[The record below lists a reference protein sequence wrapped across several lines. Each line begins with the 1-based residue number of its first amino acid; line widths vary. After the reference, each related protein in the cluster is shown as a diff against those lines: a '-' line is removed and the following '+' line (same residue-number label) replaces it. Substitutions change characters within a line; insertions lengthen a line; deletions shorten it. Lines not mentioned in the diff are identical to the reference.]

1 MMWRRSTA
9 SGSVQETSRG
19 VDAFVR
25 EPGGELAQRSSS
37 GARLMGSA
45 VPPPVESLTVVVRVD
60 RPRRTADG
68 DRKRSR
74 RDRDRAP
81 DDGGECRCV
90 GVRARRC
97 CGDLP
102 RGEWRWPLVPGAK
115 PRRSCSGEKSPRFF
129 SSWSTIRIIA

>member
-37 GARLMGSA
+37 GARLMGSV
-45 VPPPVESLTVVVRVD
+45 VPPPVESLTVVRVDCD

-68 DRKRSR
+68 DRKRSIVASSIKSALAALVPIEREAGAVAVEPPRRR
-74 RDRDRAP
+74 RDRVGREALGVADA
-81 DDGGECRCV
+81 DDDVACV
-90 GVRARRC
+90 
-97 CGDLP
+97 
-102 RGEWRWPLVPGAK
+102 
-115 PRRSCSGEKSPRFF
+115 
-129 SSWSTIRIIA
+129 

>member
-1 MMWRRSTA
+1 M
-9 SGSVQETSRG
+9 
-19 VDAFVR
+19 VR
-25 EPGGELAQRSSS
+25 L
-37 GARLMGSA
+37 
-45 VPPPVESLTVVVRVD
+45 D

-81 DDGGECRCV
+81 EDGGECRCV

-102 RGEWRWPLVPGAK
+102 RGEWRWPLVPGAR
-115 PRRSCSGEKSPRFF
+115 PRRSS
-129 SSWSTIRIIA
+129 

>member
-1 MMWRRSTA
+1 MWRRSTA

-68 DRKRSR
+68 DRKRSIVASSIKSALAALVPIEREAGAVAVEPPRRR
-74 RDRDRAP
+74 RDRVGREALGVADA
-81 DDGGECRCV
+81 DDDVACV
-90 GVRARRC
+90 
-97 CGDLP
+97 
-102 RGEWRWPLVPGAK
+102 
-115 PRRSCSGEKSPRFF
+115 
-129 SSWSTIRIIA
+129 

>member
-9 SGSVQETSRG
+9 SGSVQETPRG

-37 GARLMGSA
+37 GARVMGSA
-45 VPPPVESLTVVVRVD
+45 VPPPVESLTVVRVDCD

-74 RDRDRAP
+74 RDRVRAP

-90 GVRARRC
+90 AVRARRC

-102 RGEWRWPLVPGAK
+102 RGEWRWPLVPGAR
-115 PRRSCSGEKSPRFF
+115 PRRSCSGDNSPFFF
-129 SSWSTIRIIA
+129 S